1 MPHLHKALS
10 LGDILTDTPYKMN
23 QIEFIPLIE
32 PAIKKDKE
40 SEIIPSGTH
49 LSNTIEW
56 DKYQKL
62 EIEKNYI
69 NFPEPI
75 LNGTYQYRLF
85 GISLEDLERVINLH
99 IGDTDINES
108 ISLFGG
114 YAISKN
120 GTIELFPQC
129 CGLLEEIQ
137 LWKNILKDDF
147 EDFYL
152 TEGHPSPLVTK
163 RGNEI
168 IIYCK
173 DDFETFYPMTAK
185 EEIRLDYNETKTA
198 LIILIS
204 KLTGFSEKLNSLSDK
219 SKTDNLSNI
228 LIWGR
233 NENR

>member
-1 MPHLHKALS
+1 
-10 LGDILTDTPYKMN
+10 MN

-32 PAIKKDKE
+32 PATKKDKE

-49 LSNTIEW
+49 MSNITEW
-56 DKYQKL
+56 DKYQKR

-75 LNGTYQYRLF
+75 INGTYQYRLF
-85 GISLEDLERVINLH
+85 DISIEDIERVISLH
-99 IGDTDINES
+99 IGDSDIKES

-137 LWKNILKDDF
+137 LWKKILKDDF
-147 EDFYL
+147 QDFYL
-152 TEGHPSPLVTK
+152 TEGHPSPLITK

-168 IIYCK
+168 IIHCK
-173 DDFETFYPMTAK
+173 DDFETFYRITDK
-185 EEIRLDYNETKTA
+185 EEIRLDYNETKTS
-198 LIILIS
+198 LITLLS
-204 KLTGFSEKLNSLSDK
+204 ELTEFSEKLNSLSDK
-219 SKTDNLSNI
+219 FKTENLSNI
-228 LIWGR
+228 MIWGR
-233 NENR
+233 EMKTDRNNTSPNKRFA

>member
-1 MPHLHKALS
+1 
-10 LGDILTDTPYKMN
+10 MN
-23 QIEFIPLIE
+23 QIEIIPLIE
-32 PAIKKDKE
+32 PATEKDTK
-40 SEIIPSGTH
+40 SEIIPRITH
-49 LSNTIEW
+49 LSNTIER
-56 DKYQKL
+56 DIYQKQ

-75 LNGTYQYRLF
+75 LNGIYQYRLF
-85 GISLEDLERVINLH
+85 DISLADIERVINLH
-99 IGDTDINES
+99 IGDIDINES

-152 TEGHPSPLVTK
+152 NEGHPSPLITK

-168 IIYCK
+168 IIHCK
-173 DDFETFYPMTAK
+173 DDFETFCPITIK
-185 EEIRLDYNETKTA
+185 EEIILDYKETKTA
-198 LIILIS
+198 LIKLIS
-204 KLTGFSEKLNSLSDK
+204 ELTEFSDKLNSLSTK
-219 SKTDNLSNI
+219 FKTENLSNTM
-228 LIWGR
+228 IWG
-233 NENR
+233 NNKNR

>member
-1 MPHLHKALS
+1 
-10 LGDILTDTPYKMN
+10 MN

-40 SEIIPSGTH
+40 SEIIPSGTY

-75 LNGTYQYRLF
+75 FNGTYQYRLF
-85 GISLEDLERVINLH
+85 DISLEDLERVINLH

-120 GTIELFPQC
+120 GNIELFPQC

-137 LWKNILKDDF
+137 LWKNILNDDF
-147 EDFYL
+147 KEFYL
-152 TEGHPSPLVTK
+152 TEGHPSPLITK
-163 RGNEI
+163 RRNEI
-168 IIYCK
+168 VIYCK
-173 DDFETFYPMTAK
+173 DEFETFDPMTIK
-185 EEIRLDYNETKTA
+185 EEIRFDYNDARTA
-198 LIILIS
+198 LIKLITE
-204 KLTGFSEKLNSLSDK
+204 LTNFSVKLNSLSDK
-219 SKTDNLSNI
+219 FKTKNLSNI
-228 LIWGR
+228 MIWGK
-233 NENR
+233 NENA